1 MTNAIKINDFGCHYE
16 IVVWNLGGIEGETI
30 KETMLE
36 RALSLGRELHNI
48 FLAFCLQRQLV
59 IEAVK
64 SLKINYVR
72 TRT

>member
-1 MTNAIKINDFGCHYE
+1 ME
-16 IVVWNLGGIEGETI
+16 I
-30 KETMLE
+30 
-36 RALSLGRELHNI
+36 ALSLGRELHNI

-72 TRT
+72 TSTDLKESLRGAANFF